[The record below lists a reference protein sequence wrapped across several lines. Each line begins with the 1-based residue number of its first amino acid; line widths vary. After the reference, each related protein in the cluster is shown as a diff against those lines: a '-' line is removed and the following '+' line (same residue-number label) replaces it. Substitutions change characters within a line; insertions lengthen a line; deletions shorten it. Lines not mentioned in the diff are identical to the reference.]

1 MRTVSVTALRV
12 YEYIVERAAD
22 GVPPSVREICTE
34 LQIKSTST
42 VHKYLKEL
50 ESAGYIEREYNQN
63 RSIKINTEKVLQVP
77 ILGNVAAGTPI
88 LAIENIEG
96 YVPFRAKGYR
106 SGDLFALNV
115 RGDSMIECGI
125 LDGDIVIA
133 RKTTYADNGE
143 IVVALLDD
151 SATVKRFF
159 KEKGHFRLQPE
170 NERLQPIIVNEV
182 AILGRVIANVR
193 LYE

>member
-1 MRTVSVTALRV
+1 MKTVSATALKI
-12 YEYIVERAAD
+12 YEYIVDRASE

-34 LQIKSTST
+34 LDIKSTST

-50 ESAGYIEREYNQN
+50 ELAGYIEREYNQN
-63 RSIKINTEKVLQVP
+63 RSIRINAEKVLQVP

-96 YVPFRAKGYR
+96 YVPFKAKGYR
-106 SGDLFALNV
+106 PWDLFALNI
-115 RGDSMIECGI
+115 RGDSMEDCGI

-133 RKTTYADNGE
+133 RKTSYADNGE
-143 IVVALLDD
+143 IVVAMVDD
-151 SATVKRFF
+151 SATVKRFY
-159 KEKGHFRLQPE
+159 KDHGHFRLQPE
-170 NERLQPIIVNEV
+170 NDLYQPIIVNEV
-182 AILGRVIANVR
+182 SILGRVIACLR